1 MAKVYTIIETPLF
14 SRLAAD
20 YQTEDERGAFATWLS
35 ENLKA
40 GDVIP
45 ASGGIRKVRWSPRAG
60 SCKRGGVRVPYFN
73 RLTNGEIWLLLIYSK
88 SARENIPA
96 HVLRAIREE
105 IEDAS
110 E

>member
-1 MAKVYTIIETPLF
+1 MSQVYTIIETPLF

-20 YQTEDERGAFATWLS
+20 YWTEDERGAFATWLS
-35 ENLKA
+35 GNPKA

-45 ASGGIRKVRWSPRAG
+45 ASGGIRKVRWSRTSSG
-60 SCKRGGVRVPYFN
+60 KRGGVRVIYFN
-73 RLTNGEIWLLLIYSK
+73 QLSNGEIWLLLIYSK

-96 HVLRAIREE
+96 HVLRAIKEE
-105 IEDAS
+105 IKDAS

>member
-1 MAKVYTIIETPLF
+1 MVQSIRAGV
-14 SRLAAD
+14 SHLAAD
-20 YQTEDERGAFATWLS
+20 YWTEDERGAFATWLS
-35 ENLKA
+35 GNPKA

-45 ASGGIRKVRWSPRAG
+45 ASGGIRKVRWSRTG
-60 SCKRGGVRVPYFN
+60 SGKRDGVRVIHFN
-73 RLTNGEIWLLLIYSK
+73 QLSNGEIWPLLIYSK

-105 IEDAS
+105 TKDAS

>member
-1 MAKVYTIIETPLF
+1 MVIEEPQ
-14 SRLAAD
+14 SR
-20 YQTEDERGAFATWLS
+20 RR
-35 ENLKA
+35 
-40 GDVIP
+40 IP
-45 ASGGIRKVRWSPRAG
+45 ASGGIRKVRWSRAG
-60 SCKRGGVRVPYFN
+60 SGKRGGVRIVYFN
-73 RLTNGEIWLLLIYSK
+73 QLANGEIWLLLIYSK